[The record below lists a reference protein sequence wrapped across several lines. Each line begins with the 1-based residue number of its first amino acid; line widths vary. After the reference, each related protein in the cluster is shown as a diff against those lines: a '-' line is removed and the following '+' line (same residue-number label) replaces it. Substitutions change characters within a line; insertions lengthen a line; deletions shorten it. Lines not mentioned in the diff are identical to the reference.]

1 MLVSDEHPN
10 PGPPMSLNLNHVV
23 LAGNLTRDPDVKQLN
38 ADRVVANAGIAI
50 NRKWKNHTTGDLQEE
65 VTFVDIE
72 AWGRTAELMGQYL
85 KKGSPV
91 YVEGR
96 LRLDQWEEK
105 DTGQKR
111 SRLKVVVDTVQFLA
125 TRERGEGQPGAA
137 AGGDAAE
144 ATPAPAPSAR
154 GGRAAPARRAAA
166 PAVAGA
172 AADDAPF

>member
-1 MLVSDEHPN
+1 
-10 PGPPMSLNLNHVV
+10 MSLNLNHVV
-23 LAGNLTRDPDVKQLN
+23 LAGNLTRDPDVKQIN

-50 NRKWKNHTTGDLQEE
+50 NRKWKNQTTGELQEE

-72 AWGRTAELMGQYL
+72 AWGRTAELIGQFL

-91 YVEGR
+91 YIEGR

-111 SRLKVVVDTVQFLA
+111 SRLKVVVESVQFLA

-137 AGGDAAE
+137 ASAGGDAAE
-144 ATPAPAPSAR
+144 GMPAPAPSAR